1 MAGTREMK
9 RAALVIVIVVGLV
22 ASSLTPVYAID
33 HCGTDNCCS
42 PFGSYC
48 KGSEWGWYGARK
60 IVRTAD
66 EAEKI
71 IKSFF
76 LPEKVSVANLREKT
90 AFFEAEVRGSNN
102 TVIDMVIVDKKS
114 GRLRS
119 IY

>member
-1 MAGTREMK
+1 MK
-9 RAALVIVIVVGLV
+9 RAAFVVVIIVGLV
-22 ASSLTPVYAID
+22 ASSLTPVFAID
-33 HCGTDNCCS
+33 NHGTDQCSCS

-60 IVRTAD
+60 IVRTTG

-90 AFFEAEVRGSNN
+90 TFFEAEVRGSGN